1 MCTNMTLWEKLA
13 QNERRSSSELMSVLQ
28 DMSGD
33 VSALEVVTVVGRAV
47 CAGAA
52 LTAALYLIRRVCLIM
67 AWKSG
72 GASHAELVNNLR
84 SEFSPFCVSKRAK
97 SVILTVALSNRGLFT
112 SLQWRKVRVSELAL
126 RYSRGESV
134 LMRVLG
140 WHDSIAAL
148 FLRLLLFQTSTWW
161 LLFKTY
167 SALQW
172 SSFLLA
178 SC

>member
-1 MCTNMTLWEKLA
+1 
-13 QNERRSSSELMSVLQ
+13 MSVLQ

-112 SLQWRKVRVSELAL
+112 SLQ
-126 RYSRGESV
+126 
-134 LMRVLG
+134 
-140 WHDSIAAL
+140 
-148 FLRLLLFQTSTWW
+148 
-161 LLFKTY
+161 
-167 SALQW
+167 
-172 SSFLLA
+172 
-178 SC
+178 